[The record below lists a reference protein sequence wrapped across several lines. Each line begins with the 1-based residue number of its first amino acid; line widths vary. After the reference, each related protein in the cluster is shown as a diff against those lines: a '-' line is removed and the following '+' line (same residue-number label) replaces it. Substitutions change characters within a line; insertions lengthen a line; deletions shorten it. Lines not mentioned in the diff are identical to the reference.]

1 MYILSLI
8 RVYIDYF
15 KMLTSKE
22 TRQEYTYYRV
32 KVHIQNIYYLGQTVH
47 LLQIYEYMAS

>member
-32 KVHIQNIYYLGQTVH
+32 QVHIQNIGQAVH
-47 LLQIYEYMAS
+47 LLKIYEYMAS